1 MNRDDAHSDN
11 QASHLTWEMD
21 MWVKLV
27 AFAIVAA
34 AASSHSVAQPASND
48 YTAQIAWCAQ
58 DRSPADCPVTYQTLR
73 ADDCLSSRDNRSCLI
88 RLAKEAAAAGDCS
101 RAYKLVYACQCN
113 KSQESARGAITA
125 AGPSAVCKYLT
136 GG

>member
-1 MNRDDAHSDN
+1 MRFDN
-11 QASHLTWEMD
+11 QTSHLPLGIT
-21 MWVKLV
+21 MWLKVL
-27 AFAIVAA
+27 ASAIVVSALSQHA
-34 AASSHSVAQPASND
+34 YAQPASSD

-125 AGPSAVCKYLT
+125 A
-136 GG
+136 